1 MNKKLKLATLMLA
14 TGVMTTGLIS
24 GTAFAQDSSTLSVEE
39 TEKSETSDL
48 AKEGVENDALLS
60 DSETVG
66 LDNDP
71 VALENPNSAT
81 TYPDGDETDIEDETD
96 LEDESG
102 TDQNPEIETAILC
115 PEGTKAL
122 SDGTCMIKG
131 AFKPE

>member
-14 TGVMTTGLIS
+14 TGVMATGLIS

-48 AKEGVENDALLS
+48 AKDDVENDALAS
-60 DSETVG
+60 ESETVG

-71 VALENPNSAT
+71 LALERPNSTA
-81 TYPDGDETDIEDETD
+81 TYPDGNDLDLEDETD

>member
-1 MNKKLKLATLMLA
+1 MNTKLKLATLMLA
-14 TGVMTTGLIS
+14 TGVMTTEFMS
-24 GTAFAQDSSTLSVEE
+24 GTAFAQDSSTQSVEE
-39 TEKSETSDL
+39 NAKSETSDL
-48 AKEGVENDALLS
+48 SKEGVENDALAS
-60 DSETVG
+60 ESETVG

-71 VALENPNSAT
+71 LALERPNSTA

>member
-1 MNKKLKLATLMLA
+1 MNTKLKLATLMLA
-14 TGVMTTGLIS
+14 TGVMTTEFMS
-24 GTAFAQDSSTLSVEE
+24 GTAFAQDSSTQSVEE

-48 AKEGVENDALLS
+48 AKEGVENDALAS
-60 DSETVG
+60 ESETVG

-71 VALENPNSAT
+71 LALERPNSTA
-81 TYPDGDETDIEDETD
+81 TYPDGNDLDLEDETD

>member
-14 TGVMTTGLIS
+14 TGVMTTEFMS
-24 GTAFAQDSSTLSVEE
+24 GTAFAQDSSTQSVEE
-39 TEKSETSDL
+39 NAKSETSDL
-48 AKEGVENDALLS
+48 AKEGVENDALHS

-71 VALENPNSAT
+71 VALESQNSTA
-81 TYPDGDETDIEDETD
+81 TYPDGNDLDLEDGTD

>member
-14 TGVMTTGLIS
+14 TGVMTTEFMS
-24 GTAFAQDSSTLSVEE
+24 GTAFAQDSSTQSVEE
-39 TEKSETSDL
+39 NAKSETSDL

-81 TYPDGDETDIEDETD
+81 TYPDGDETD

>member
-14 TGVMTTGLIS
+14 TGVMTTEFMS
-24 GTAFAQDSSTLSVEE
+24 GTAFAQDSSTQSVEE
-39 TEKSETSDL
+39 NAKSETSDL

-81 TYPDGDETDIEDETD
+81 TYPDGDETNI
-96 LEDESG
+96 EDESG
-102 TDQNPEIETAILC
+102 TDQNPEIETVILC

>member
-1 MNKKLKLATLMLA
+1 MNTKLKLATLMLA
-14 TGVMTTGLIS
+14 TGVMATGLIS

-48 AKEGVENDALLS
+48 AKEGVENDALAS
-60 DSETVG
+60 ESETVG

-71 VALENPNSAT
+71 LALERPNSTA
-81 TYPDGDETDIEDETD
+81 TYPDGNDLDLEDETD